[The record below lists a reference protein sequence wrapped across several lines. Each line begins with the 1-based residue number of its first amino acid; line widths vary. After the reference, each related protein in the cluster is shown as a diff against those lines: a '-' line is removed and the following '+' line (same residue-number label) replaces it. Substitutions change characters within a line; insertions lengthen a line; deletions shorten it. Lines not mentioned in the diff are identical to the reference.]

1 MRRKDYVLTFRRDEE
16 REKKRIR
23 REILL
28 WILYTVIAV
37 FLAVFFVRTFGMKIR
52 AAGSS
57 MEPQIVSGDSV
68 FVNRLAYRVSSV
80 GKNDVIAFYPGG
92 NTDVHPYIKRVV
104 GMPGDT
110 LRIEDG
116 ILLINGFPDAGQ
128 SGNEPIEN
136 AGILDSPLLLGDHE
150 YFVLGDNRSNS
161 EDSRSAGIG
170 VVKSE
175 YIIGRAWLVYGQ
187 ETRRISSIK

>member
-1 MRRKDYVLTFRRDEE
+1 MRRRDYVLTFRREKE
-16 REKKRIR
+16 REKRTTR
-23 REILL
+23 REVLL

-37 FLAVFFVRTFGMKIR
+37 FLAVFFVRTFGLKIR
-52 AAGSS
+52 AAGTS
-57 MEPQIVSGDSV
+57 MEPLISSGDSV
-68 FVNRLAYRVSSV
+68 LVNRLAYRIASV

-92 NTDVHPYIKRVV
+92 NTDVHPYIKRVA

-110 LRIEDG
+110 LLIEDG
-116 ILLINGFPDAGQ
+116 VLLVNGFPDAGQ

-136 AGILDSPLLLGDHE
+136 AGILETPLVLGEHE

-170 VVKSE
+170 VVKAE
-175 YIIGRAWLVYGQ
+175 YIIGKAWLVYGQ

>member
-1 MRRKDYVLTFRRDEE
+1 MRHRGYVLTFRRDQD

-37 FLAVFFVRTFGMKIR
+37 FFAVFFVMTFGVKIR
-52 AAGSS
+52 AAGTS
-57 MEPQIVSGDSV
+57 MEPLISSGDSV
-68 FVNRLAYRVSSV
+68 LVNRLAYRIASV

-110 LRIEDG
+110 LLIEDG
-116 ILLINGFPDAGQ
+116 VLLINGFPDAGQ
-128 SGNEPIEN
+128 SGSEPIED
-136 AGILDSPLLLGDHE
+136 AGILAAPLLLGEHE
-150 YFVLGDNRSNS
+150 YFVLGDNKSNS
-161 EDSRSAGIG
+161 EDSRNAGIG
-170 VVKSE
+170 IVRSE
-175 YIIGRAWLVYGQ
+175 YIIGKAWLVYSH